1 MMTNYSTN
9 YTTNHQRR
17 RDRID
22 SKLSSYTKTTHQHYV
37 QTIIKLDSKQVE
49 AKVSQFKFTSSLG
62 LAGGQRRQG
71 LLVD

>member
-37 QTIIKLDSKQVE
+37 QTIIKLDLKQVK
-49 AKVSQFKFTSSLG
+49 AKVSQFKFTSSSRLSRWSKKTG
-62 LAGGQRRQG
+62 ITG
-71 LLVD
+71 